1 MTKLL
6 GKAKMEINLDIVVQL
21 SMLLLVQWHLWSLLV
36 DCKHNLWESRYVA
49 SVRSACLCLL

>member
-1 MTKLL
+1 
-6 GKAKMEINLDIVVQL
+6 MEINLDIVVQL
-21 SMLLLVQWHLWSLLV
+21 SMLLPVQWHLWSLLV